1 MLNDGPQDG
10 QHSTHKSRQGGHG
23 SDFILVKLY
32 DGAILLWG
40 IKGETHG
47 RRLTNRPNRATNTHR
62 IREYRICLYSQKF
75 LCLLTTFH
83 PQQQIKIQ
91 QKTGL
96 VIICKNSFFS

>member
-23 SDFILVKLY
+23 SDFFLVKLY

-47 RRLTNRPNRATNTHR
+47 GRLTNRPNRATNTHR

-91 QKTGL
+91 QKTGI

>member
-23 SDFILVKLY
+23 SDFFLVKLY
-32 DGAILLWG
+32 VGAILLWG

-62 IREYRICLYSQKF
+62 IREYRICLY
-75 LCLLTTFH
+75 
-83 PQQQIKIQ
+83 
-91 QKTGL
+91 
-96 VIICKNSFFS
+96 

>member
-23 SDFILVKLY
+23 HSAFFVILC

-47 RRLTNRPNRATNTHR
+47 GRLTNRPNRATNTHR
-62 IREYRICLYSQKF
+62 IREYRICLYSQQHF
-75 LCLLTTFH
+75 IL
-83 PQQQIKIQ
+83 
-91 QKTGL
+91 
-96 VIICKNSFFS
+96 NSK